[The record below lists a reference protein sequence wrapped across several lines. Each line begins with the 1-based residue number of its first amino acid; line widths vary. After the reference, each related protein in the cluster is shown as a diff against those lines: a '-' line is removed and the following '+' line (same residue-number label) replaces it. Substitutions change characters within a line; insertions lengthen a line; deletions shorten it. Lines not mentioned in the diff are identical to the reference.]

1 MAHAYVPKPSL
12 RSPDC
17 EREKLLS
24 HYLRAICLRRI
35 VKRLN
40 VCQYSPLSVLLFSST
55 QEECLKRGRM
65 QNLNKGSILKA
76 SRSLFALVT
85 IFVLFIFEIQAAALE
100 IGGVIF
106 AKVYQASDIINTSSN
121 WFLVTI
127 DGKDAR
133 IRAGPMGN
141 PSIRDFEYGILE
153 NDSYLLIHY
162 VTDLKVTEAYEFR
175 DGNAVKVKLAVP
187 LAAENSATIT
197 LNNGRV
203 PEYDLGLISPVW
215 MAYCFNLDS
224 EHSETNHTQDSPIF
238 SMGVSFRK
246 LGGLA
251 DMAYTLNSSPPR
263 MLQALV
269 ESAHSERF
277 EKMKLPSP
285 FPGRFTNLVYEVS
298 IWTNVAGF
306 ALPQQFHATYHHVMG
321 SSGIMNS
328 LKVVF
333 EGVATNFNANTPSLG
348 GFRIPK
354 VTRVVERR
362 SALVNPLA
370 SFAYTTTNGVLLSRE
385 QLLQNK
391 GYLRERLAM
400 PELPRATQSYSK
412 WRVVV
417 IVALGLVTLLPLA
430 IWLLISASSGSK
442 TPD

>member
-1 MAHAYVPKPSL
+1 
-12 RSPDC
+12 
-17 EREKLLS
+17 
-24 HYLRAICLRRI
+24 
-35 VKRLN
+35 
-40 VCQYSPLSVLLFSST
+40 
-55 QEECLKRGRM
+55 M

-238 SMGVSFRK
+238 S
-246 LGGLA
+246 A
-251 DMAYTLNSSPPR
+251 
-263 MLQALV
+263 LQ
-269 ESAHSERF
+269 
-277 EKMKLPSP
+277 
-285 FPGRFTNLVYEVS
+285 
-298 IWTNVAGF
+298 
-306 ALPQQFHATYHHVMG
+306 G
-321 SSGIMNS
+321 S
-328 LKVVF
+328 
-333 EGVATNFNANTPSLG
+333 
-348 GFRIPK
+348 
-354 VTRVVERR
+354 
-362 SALVNPLA
+362 
-370 SFAYTTTNGVLLSRE
+370 
-385 QLLQNK
+385 
-391 GYLRERLAM
+391 
-400 PELPRATQSYSK
+400 
-412 WRVVV
+412 
-417 IVALGLVTLLPLA
+417 
-430 IWLLISASSGSK
+430 
-442 TPD
+442 